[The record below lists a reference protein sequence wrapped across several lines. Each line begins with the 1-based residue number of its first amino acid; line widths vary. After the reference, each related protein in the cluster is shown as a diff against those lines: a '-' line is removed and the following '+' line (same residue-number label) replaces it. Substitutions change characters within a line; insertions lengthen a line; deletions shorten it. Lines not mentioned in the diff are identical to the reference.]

1 MIPGPLMHMAAT
13 DGIDGESTL
22 QERLERILGKESVL
36 TGTAERI
43 AHAHDGSFYR
53 LVPQAVALAR
63 TEDEVA
69 RLFGLSHD
77 VSLPLTF
84 RAAGTSLSGQAL
96 SDGIL
101 VDISRGFSR
110 ISVENGG
117 RRVRVEPGLIGA
129 QVNRFLA
136 PYRTKMGPHPPPIA
150 PRPGGGVLADKSR

>member
-1 MIPGPLMHMAAT
+1 MHMAGTHGT
-13 DGIDGESTL
+13 DRESTL
-22 QERLERILGKESVL
+22 QERLEQILGKESVL
-36 TGTAERI
+36 TGAAERI
-43 AHAHDGSFYR
+43 AHAHDASFYR

-69 RLFGLSHD
+69 RLFRLSHD

-117 RRVRVEPGLIGA
+117 RRGPVAPRLICAPG
-129 QVNRFLA
+129 NPFL
-136 PYRTKMGPHPPPIA
+136 PPPPTKKGAGPA
-150 PRPGGGVLADKSR
+150 PIPPRR

>member
-1 MIPGPLMHMAAT
+1 MHMAAT
-13 DGIDGESTL
+13 HGTDRESML
-22 QERLERILGKESVL
+22 QERLEQILGKESVL

-69 RLFGLSHD
+69 RLFRLSHD

-117 RRVRVEPGLIGA
+117 GP
-129 QVNRFLA
+129 A
-136 PYRTKMGPHPPPIA
+136 PARARAPRAPRDHPLPPP
-150 PRPGGGVLADKSR
+150 P